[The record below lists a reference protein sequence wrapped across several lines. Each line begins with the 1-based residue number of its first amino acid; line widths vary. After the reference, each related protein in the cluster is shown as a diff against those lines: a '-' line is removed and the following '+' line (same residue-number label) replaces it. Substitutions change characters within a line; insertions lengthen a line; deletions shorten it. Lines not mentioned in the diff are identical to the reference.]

1 MSNLLIIQWRVKL
14 FLMDEVNR
22 LSNLLNSI
30 TTIET
35 DSVNAACELLLC
47 TKTIYSDHKDDVIKQ
62 YDLTREAKF
71 NIFETISDL
80 YTREKFHSDILFTVL
95 DSNIPEIGTIYN
107 KEILKEFV
115 KMVDSSFDFKVD
127 NTVKVSKEESNKV
140 LNGDYEKQGYIDLL
154 ITNAHNQAIVIENKI
169 NDAPDMDNQLVRYMK
184 YAKEQLFK
192 NDKDCD
198 MRVVYLTLVPGKIP
212 NIDKYDDFFAEYKKI
227 LSDAKSGKDG
237 KILKYRSAVDSCKDK
252 PDLVTFLNNCIKLFG
267 TRTDDKSLL
276 KKVYLEQ
283 YKTLLGHLGG
293 KAAMLEYQKDLLK
306 EIYSSSEKLKAA
318 SDLVDVFKEESIKIQ
333 YINDCLKPFL
343 EKKGIDFILEGI
355 YYKVWNKDRT
365 VNLYVTGQC
374 GLQIG
379 FWANKNFTEEEK
391 QEYIKILENAFE
403 EEFKSVKIERDYEDS
418 WVCLI
423 IKPLAGKPNMD
434 EFLKYY
440 TNFIHQ
446 IKKEFQKTQV

>member
-1 MSNLLIIQWRVKL
+1 
-14 FLMDEVNR
+14 MDEVNR

-62 YDLTREAKF
+62 YDLTRDSKF

-80 YTREKFHSDILFTVL
+80 YKREKFHSDILFTIL
-95 DSNIPEIGTIYN
+95 DSNTPEIGPINN
-107 KEILKEFV
+107 KEILEEFV
-115 KMVDSSFDFKVD
+115 KMVDNSFDFKVD

-154 ITNAHNQAIVIENKI
+154 ITNAHNKAIIIENKI

-184 YAKEQLFK
+184 YVKEQLFK

-198 MRVVYLTLVPGKIP
+198 IRVVYLTLVPGKIP
-212 NIDKYDDFFAEYKKI
+212 NIDEYDDSFAEYKEM

-237 KILKYRSAVDSCKDK
+237 KILKYRYAVDSCKDK
-252 PDLVTFLNNCIKLFG
+252 PDLVTFLTNCIEFFG
-267 TRTDDKSLL
+267 AGTDDKSLL
-276 KKVYLEQ
+276 KKIYLEQ

-293 KAAMLEYQKDLLK
+293 NAAMLEYQKDLLE
-306 EIYSSSEKLKAA
+306 EIYSSPEKLKAA
-318 SDLVDVFKEESIKIQ
+318 KDLVEVFNEESLKM
-333 YINDCLKPFL
+333 YINDRLRPLL
-343 EKKGIDFILEGI
+343 ENKEMGFAFEDNC
-355 YYKVWNKDRT
+355 YYKVWNNDHT
-365 VNLYVTGQC
+365 LNLYVTGQC
-374 GLQIG
+374 GFQIG
-379 FWANKNFTEEEK
+379 FWANKNFTEDEK

-423 IKPLAGKPNMD
+423 IKPLAGKTNMD

-440 TNFIHQ
+440 TNFIPQ